1 MAAENA
7 QFQNE
12 IRLNINVKNYVLDS
26 LFNGL
31 QKKPYLTPFKLII
44 DPRDLYNFTNKVKKI
59 EYIWGDGFTDTV
71 DFKIITTTNGNLP
84 YPLEVG
90 TPLNY
95 KKEHIFYSD
104 SDETYEYNI
113 TVRVYFFNSSVIEEF
128 NIKLFLSN
136 PDLENTL
143 NGYFDEVHLVKTR
156 MFSPKNKNVFVFQ
169 AFKNQ
174 KSYITVSVV
183 NWEKSFK
190 TLSISES
197 LSRVYDLVSPL
208 EYKYSSLTALNQRI
222 KFIPYR
228 RVTVN
233 NNDSG
238 GFV

>member
-12 IRLNINVKNYVLDS
+12 IKLNINVKNYVLDS

-44 DPRDLYNFTNKVKKI
+44 DPKDLYDFTNKVKKI

-84 YPLEVG
+84 YPLEIG

-95 KKEHIFYSD
+95 KKEHVFYSE
-104 SDETYEYNI
+104 SDEIYEYNI
-113 TVRVYFFNSSVIEEF
+113 TVRVYFFNSSTIEEF

-183 NWEKSFK
+183 NWEKNFK

>member
-12 IRLNINVKNYVLDS
+12 IRLNINVKSYVLDS
-26 LFNGL
+26 LFNGI

-44 DPRDLYNFTNKVKKI
+44 DPRDLYNFENKVKKI
-59 EYIWGDGFTDTV
+59 EYIWGDGSTDTV
-71 DFKIITTTNGNLP
+71 DFKISTTTNGNLP

-95 KKEHIFYSD
+95 KKDHIFYSQD
-104 SDETYEYNI
+104 NKTVEYNTI
-113 TVRVYFFNSSVIEEF
+113 IRVYFFNNSTIEEF
-128 NIKLFLSN
+128 NVKSILSN

-169 AFKNQ
+169 VSKNQ
-174 KSYITVSVV
+174 KSHITVSVV
-183 NWEKSFK
+183 NWEKNFK

-197 LSRVYDLVSPL
+197 LNRVYDLVSPI
-208 EYKYSSLTALNQRI
+208 EYKFSSLTALNQKI
-222 KFIPYR
+222 KYIPYKK
-228 RVTVN
+228 VTVN